1 MPAKF
6 WKSVTL
12 NGTIEMTRKRT
23 LKPARL
29 IAKNV
34 SHNPKWKKEE
44 SLKHLKRKEN

>member
-1 MPAKF
+1 MKTMPGKE
-6 WKSVTL
+6 
-12 NGTIEMTRKRT
+12 ICEPEQR
-23 LKPARL
+23 